1 VTLVQ
6 DIYESL
12 LKDPDLEIRESQ
24 TREEAAENEAEFRAR
39 QYHNNVEALSLA
51 NEPLKENS
59 INKLIS
65 FIETPTAQSIKKV
78 SIEKALPPGAV
89 YSSKQQPPEGAQT
102 HSTDSGTEYWI
113 PGGDEKKE
121 TTNVVEPKTETPE
134 KTLEEPDSVDEQSE
148 TPVIETSTPPPTTK
162 EKLDKVMEAQ
172 FGPEWKEDA
181 DAQLILHDYK
191 ENPKQID
198 ADYKKEVLAPIKAKR
213 KSELKQKEAESQR
226 QESADKKAEVT
237 AEKQKV
243 KETQSKEKQQER
255 EEKSKDKHSAKVANK
270 IPSKSGDLDALA
282 EELEQDKSRVQKLKG
297 MFGEKTVGSVLA
309 TKHARELI
317 AHQKNHSKYMTED
330 SKRELADALEESH
343 RHGADF
349 DLIQQEQKEHGD
361 NFGSPDHLREAN
373 NKAIKQTELHEN
385 HEELVSGDSE
395 FSQSSRKEAFERS
408 QANKFTEFDDNGN
421 PKHDTH
427 IESND
432 KGKMKDFD
440 DNEKVSHG
448 STKKSN
454 NSTETNSS
462 LSDHQL
468 LHTLDP
474 MQQKHVEDLKNAK
487 NSGDKEAESKAAK
500 ALEDSGIDPKDVS
513 GENDSPVSGPPDPE
527 VAKRKQAEGY
537 VWHEETR
544 HWIKKDT
551 LKGLAGSHSGHDAAL
566 VSGKH
571 SPNPTDSPFALNE
584 HGEVSDNQFVF
595 HNGNVH
601 KVGTGESPKGGVMHH
616 SNVTGNALHSN
627 LSSSGKLKE
636 HQDSGGGLTSL
647 TNFTNP
653 NTGSGKNT
661 GLKGPE
667 GIKPSGIKES
677 FLDGWRKGRLNKS
690 FEPSGKVS
698 LFYKQYNTHDRMKST
713 SAVQDLLEFF
723 DEPHIHEK
731 KKRKKV

>member
-1 VTLVQ
+1 
-6 DIYESL
+6 
-12 LKDPDLEIRESQ
+12 
-24 TREEAAENEAEFRAR
+24 
-39 QYHNNVEALSLA
+39 
-51 NEPLKENS
+51 
-59 INKLIS
+59 
-65 FIETPTAQSIKKV
+65 
-78 SIEKALPPGAV
+78 
-89 YSSKQQPPEGAQT
+89 
-102 HSTDSGTEYWI
+102 
-113 PGGDEKKE
+113 
-121 TTNVVEPKTETPE
+121 
-134 KTLEEPDSVDEQSE
+134 
-148 TPVIETSTPPPTTK
+148 
-162 EKLDKVMEAQ
+162 
-172 FGPEWKEDA
+172 
-181 DAQLILHDYK
+181 
-191 ENPKQID
+191 
-198 ADYKKEVLAPIKAKR
+198 
-213 KSELKQKEAESQR
+213 
-226 QESADKKAEVT
+226 
-237 AEKQKV
+237 
-243 KETQSKEKQQER
+243 
-255 EEKSKDKHSAKVANK
+255 
-270 IPSKSGDLDALA
+270 
-282 EELEQDKSRVQKLKG
+282 KSRVQKLKG

-330 SKRELADALEESH
+330 SKRELADALEEAH

-385 HEELVSGDSE
+385 HEELVSGDSD
-395 FSQSSRKEAFERS
+395 FAQASRKEAFERS
-408 QANKFTEFDDNGN
+408 QSNKFTEFDDNGN
-421 PKHDTH
+421 PSHDTH

-432 KGKMKDFD
+432 KGKMKSFADT
-440 DNEKVSHG
+440 EKVSHG
-448 STKKSN
+448 SGKKSN
-454 NSTETNSS
+454 NSTETGAS

-513 GENDSPVSGPPDPE
+513 GENDSPGSGPPDPE

-551 LKGLAGSHSGHDAAL
+551 LEGLAGSHSGHDAAL

-584 HGEVSDNQFVF
+584 HGDVSDNQFVF

-601 KVGTGESPKGGVMHH
+601 KVGTGEPPKGGVMHH
-616 SNVTGNALHSN
+616 SNITGNALHSN
-627 LSSSGKLKE
+627 LTASGKLKE
-636 HQDSGGGLTSL
+636 HQDSDSGLTSL
-647 TNFTNP
+647 ANFTNP

-661 GLKGPE
+661 GLKGPK
-667 GIKPSGIKES
+667 GIKPSGLKES
-677 FLDGWRKGRLNKS
+677 FLDGWRRGRGINKS
-690 FEPSGKVS
+690 FEPVGKVS
-698 LFYKQYNTHDRMKST
+698 LFYKNYTTHDRMKTS

-731 KKRKKV
+731 KKKKKV